1 VSEAAATESGPIGV
15 VELERTYE
23 KLQVSGNQP
32 ADATD
37 AANADL
43 DELPDQLIKVISAF
57 DMPRIQWNL
66 ETSTLER

>member
-1 VSEAAATESGPIGV
+1 V

-32 ADATD
+32 VDAND